1 MSRLAVDVVLLPD
14 EALFAKI
21 VAINRRWLGQRP
33 QHIILDPVK
42 SLPHVSL
49 AMGCVEEEAVP
60 AISRLLDGVAAGRRP
75 VALMVRG
82 LHVRTNAAGDDVWSL
97 DLEPTLELRGLH
109 DQVMDLIG
117 PHFTHDV
124 TASMFVEPS
133 AVTGRTME
141 WVKTYPITASGDRF
155 WPHITLGMG
164 RLPPDLV
171 YPAGGLAPRLA
182 LCHLGPHCTCRR
194 LVLDHP
200 LSG

>member
-14 EALFAKI
+14 DALLAEI
-21 VAINRRWLGQRP
+21 LAITRRWLDQRP
-33 QHIILDPVK
+33 QHIVLDPVE

-49 AMGCVEEEAVP
+49 AMGCVEEEAIP
-60 AISRLLDGVAAGRRP
+60 AVGRLLDGVAAGRPP
-75 VALMVRG
+75 VALAIRG
-82 LHVRTNAAGDDVWSL
+82 LHVRTNADGDDVWSL
-97 DLEPTLELRGLH
+97 DLEPTRELRRLH
-109 DQVMDLIG
+109 DQMMDLIG
-117 PHFTHDV
+117 PHLAHDV

-133 AVTGRTME
+133 AVTGRTIE

-164 RLPPDLV
+164 RLPTDLA
-171 YPAGGLAPRLA
+171 YPAGGRAPRLA

-194 LVLDHP
+194 LLLDRP